1 MLSLTDSAAAP
12 KKPKCPPK
20 WFESGSCCYFVGK
33 KRMTFLKSQKF
44 CKNRNFNGTQTQ
56 LAPLVDLDEL
66 LDEESMRTNL
76 KKPKNNCKKSPC
88 KWWIQNVE
96 NEEDSEVI
104 GPCVELVQFN
114 QGKLKVH
121 KHMDCFKK
129 RRPLCAR
136 HLMKEDDLEE

>member
-76 KKPKNNCKKSPC
+76 KKPKNNCKESPC
-88 KWWIQNVE
+88 KWWIRNIDD
-96 NEEDSEVI
+96 EEESRFV
-104 GPCVELVQFN
+104 GPCVELVQTTQQNFA
-114 QGKLKVH
+114 VH
-121 KHMDCFKK
+121 KYADCFEK
-129 RRPLCAR
+129 RRPICGK
-136 HLMKEDDLEE
+136 HLKEMEE